1 VGILIKFISNLRQLK
16 SSKTAH
22 LEEKNKKGERM
33 KRREFETIRKM
44 LVAMIHELTSKALS
58 LSEIRGIHL
67 NLPDPSDVASLTSH
81 RDFSLIVKER
91 ERELLAR
98 LREALEQIDSG
109 SYGICED
116 CGEAIALKRLMARPT
131 TTHCIDCQ
139 SRKEVQDRRLRAA
152 TY

>member
-1 VGILIKFISNLRQLK
+1 
-16 SSKTAH
+16 
-22 LEEKNKKGERM
+22 M
-33 KRREFETIRKM
+33 KRKEFETIRKM

-81 RDFSLIVKER
+81 RDFSLLVKER
-91 ERELLAR
+91 ERELLEK

-116 CGEAIALKRLMARPT
+116 CGETIALKRLMARPT
-131 TTHCIDCQ
+131 TSLCVECQ
-139 SRKEVQDRRLRAA
+139 SCKEVHEMRLRAA
-152 TY
+152 SC